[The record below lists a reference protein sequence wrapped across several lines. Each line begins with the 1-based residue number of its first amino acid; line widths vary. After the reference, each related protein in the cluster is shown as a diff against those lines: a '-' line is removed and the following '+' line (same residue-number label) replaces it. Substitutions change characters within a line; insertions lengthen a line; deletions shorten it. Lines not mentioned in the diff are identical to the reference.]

1 MVQFRV
7 SQSMVPL
14 DYGEDIKRK
23 ESESEDRKKMDKD
36 KKSEEASSGS
46 TGSQGSE
53 SAVSSGTPK
62 RTPVMSPD
70 AKKRLEEQRTELY
83 GEMEE
88 YKAKLGLLG
97 VTVKEYGPAVMRLLG
112 FLLNRKDRNK
122 NKTQQ
127 RTSQG
132 GELTSTEGSVD
143 PQSTKTKRSKK
154 KKLST
159 RRFDSLFG
167 EKKLT
172 SQSNEKQ
179 QRDALVLYSLFKKLN
194 ISQNCIDGSK
204 LKADIKEKENKPN
217 RYIFLFFKT
226 INGKQYVVGFVS
238 GTKVENGIEKSVATI
253 DYVCPR
259 LDQPPDD
266 TTKWR
271 GVEELGNLVA
281 YAVLKMLWL
290 NDDRGQKKYASV
302 SYKNHPYSTS
312 KDVFTRLDRVKIDPY
327 ARQAMGFKRSL
338 APVSASSEAAKE

>member
-1 MVQFRV
+1 
-7 SQSMVPL
+7 MVPL
-14 DYGEDIKRK
+14 EYSEDNKTKEK
-23 ESESEDRKKMDKD
+23 ESESEDRKKTDED

-53 SAVSSGTPK
+53 SAVSSGTPKPK

-88 YKAKLGLLG
+88 YKAKLGLIG

-122 NKTQQ
+122 NRTQQ
-127 RTSQG
+127 RTAQG

-143 PQSTKTKRSKK
+143 LRSTKTKRSKK

-226 INGKQYVVGFVS
+226 IKGKQYVVGFVS
-238 GTKVENGIEKSVATI
+238 GTKVENGIEKSVANI

-338 APVSASSEAAKE
+338 APVSASSEEAKE